1 MEDTVVFLTWKV
13 VISVSFSIAF
23 DKQVLVIR
31 KSVNGLKKQKQCC
44 LIHNWVPLCIGH
56 CHLCLKIR
64 FQKTDILSPAV
75 TVPPSFWKTVP
86 SFENRYII
94 TCSNGSSVLLE
105 NCSKFWKL
113 FKIYF
118 SELFVLCHVGW
129 GFATFPFNLNL
140 DQFIL
145 EQGHFHYFI
154 VSHQINIVSRISW
167 IF

>member
-13 VISVSFSIAF
+13 FISGSFSIAF

-31 KSVNGLKKQKQCC
+31 KSLNGLKKQKQCC
-44 LIHNWVPLCIGH
+44 LIHTWSDKAFKG
-56 CHLCLKIR
+56 
-64 FQKTDILSPAV
+64 
-75 TVPPSFWKTVP
+75 TVVNRTLPSLHGNTLPK
-86 SFENRYII
+86 NRYII
-94 TCSNGSSVLLE
+94 TCSNSSSVILE

-118 SELFVLCHVGW
+118 SELFVLCHVGR

-145 EQGHFHYFI
+145 
-154 VSHQINIVSRISW
+154 
-167 IF
+167 

>member
-44 LIHNWVPLCIGH
+44 LIHTNSNSDKAFKG
-56 CHLCLKIR
+56 
-64 FQKTDILSPAV
+64 
-75 TVPPSFWKTVP
+75 TVVYRTLPSLLEITLPK
-86 SFENRYII
+86 NRYII

-154 VSHQINIVSRISW
+154 VSHQINIVSRNSGV
-167 IF
+167 F